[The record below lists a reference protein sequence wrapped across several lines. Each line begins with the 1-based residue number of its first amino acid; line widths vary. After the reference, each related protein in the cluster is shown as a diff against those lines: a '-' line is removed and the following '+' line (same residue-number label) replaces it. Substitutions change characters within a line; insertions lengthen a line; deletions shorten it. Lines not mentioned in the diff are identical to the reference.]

1 MAKVNKGR
9 TAPKAVQ
16 QADVAQADVAPVANP
31 FAGLVPSDVAQ
42 ADVAKVNA
50 AARAA
55 KVIAKLGGVDVASA
69 LHNSV
74 GAGIVDVAPSIA
86 AKGLG
91 KGAAYPVAVANAT
104 YTLGSKLQAGGMP
117 AKGNHDVACV
127 LAVQAAMQQ
136 GPVTGAGLY
145 DVGVPWHSMRA
156 YLQRGWVVLA

>member
-1 MAKVNKGR
+1 M
-9 TAPKAVQ
+9 
-16 QADVAQADVAPVANP
+16 ANP
-31 FAGLVPSDVAQ
+31 FAGLVPSDVAP
-42 ADVAKVNA
+42 VAPVAPANSA
-50 AARAA
+50 TRAA
-55 KVIAKLGGVDVASA
+55 KVIAKLGGVDVASG

-74 GAGIVDVAPSIA
+74 GAGITAVAPSIA

-104 YTLGSKLQAGGMP
+104 YTLGTKLQAGNMP
-117 AKGNHDVACV
+117 AKGQHDIACV

-136 GPVTGAGLY
+136 GPVNGAGLY